1 MAKTMA
7 DAATSP
13 QSIVVPPIRPAIA
26 DGAAR
31 VSGSVMRKI
40 ENTNSFQEKIRA
52 NTAVAAMP
60 GISSGIVTRQ
70 NASKREQP
78 SIIAASSYSDGTSS
92 TKPFIIQIVNGRLNA
107 A

>member
-1 MAKTMA
+1 MANTIA
-7 DAATSP
+7 EPATSP

-26 DGAAR
+26 DGAVR

-40 ENTNSFQEKIRA
+40 ENTNSFQEKISA

-60 GISSGIVTRQ
+60 GVNSGIVTFQ
-70 NASKREQP
+70 NAPNRLKP
-78 SIIAASSYSDGTSS
+78 SSIAASSYSTGTSS

-107 A
+107 V